1 LGDKTPDAQAWLAD
15 SYARSG
21 ERDKALAILQR
32 LQSGKE
38 YCSPVDFAVI
48 YLGLGQRDQAFAALE
63 AAFAAHDQQLIWL
76 RGAFQFAELHGDP
89 RFQDLA
95 RRVGLLS

>member
-1 LGDKTPDAQAWLAD
+1 LDNKTPDAQAWLAG

-21 ERDKALAILQR
+21 ERDKALASLQR

-48 YLGLGQRDQAFAALE
+48 YMGLGQRDQAFAALE
-63 AAFAAHDQQLIWL
+63 AAFAAHDQQLMGL
-76 RGAFQFAELHGDP
+76 RGAFQFDELHGDP